1 MPVRLNFTCNAV
13 TVEWSRIHLDSER
26 LTGRSDRSQRE
37 PGRPA
42 KPQREGTSLMDMNP
56 QRRIDDGLG
65 DSPAALRLRGLLPPQ
80 GAAMRERDLI
90 TMDLTA
96 PALAEPLMRND
107 DFTAE
112 RFFDATE
119 GHEAAQRIVAEL
131 VDIEPVKGDDD
142 EADDFLVEE

>member
-1 MPVRLNFTCNAV
+1 
-13 TVEWSRIHLDSER
+13 
-26 LTGRSDRSQRE
+26 
-37 PGRPA
+37 
-42 KPQREGTSLMDMNP
+42 MDMNP

-112 RFFDATE
+112 RFFAATE